1 MLLTSTVAY
10 EGMPKERGFSVKGI
24 AILAAGLVLGAA
36 IGFAIANF
44 TSTTD
49 APTASAVVVEAW
61 TVDPHFLEMNVGSFE
76 SLALAGSAVVVEPWT
91 VDPHFWEANVGSF
104 EGLALAGSAVV
115 VEPRAVDPHFWEANV
130 ESLEYL
136 SLSYTEPSSGPR

>member
-10 EGMPKERGFSVKGI
+10 EGMPKARGFSVKGI
-24 AILAAGLVLGAA
+24 AILAAGLILGAA

-49 APTASAVVVEAW
+49 APTASAVVVEPR
-61 TVDPHFLEMNVGSFE
+61 TVDPHFLEM
-76 SLALAGSAVVVEPWT
+76 
-91 VDPHFWEANVGSF
+91 NVGSF

-115 VEPRAVDPHFWEANV
+115 VEPRVFHPGFFEMNV
-130 ESLEYL
+130 GSLEYQG
-136 SLSYTEPSSGPR
+136 LSYTEPSSGPR

>member
-49 APTASAVVVEAW
+49 APTASAVVVEPW

-91 VDPHFWEANVGSF
+91 VDPHFWEANVGS
-104 EGLALAGSAVV
+104 
-115 VEPRAVDPHFWEANV
+115 
-130 ESLEYL
+130 LEYPGL
-136 SLSYTEPSSGPR
+136 SHTEPSSGPR